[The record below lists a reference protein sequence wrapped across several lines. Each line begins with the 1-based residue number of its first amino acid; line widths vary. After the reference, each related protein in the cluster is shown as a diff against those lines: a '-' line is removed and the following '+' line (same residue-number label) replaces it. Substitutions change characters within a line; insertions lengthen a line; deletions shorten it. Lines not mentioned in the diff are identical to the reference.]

1 MAFMPQLS
9 RLPATRYSRSVAQ
22 VGAAEVELLEALR
35 EGQESAFTALVE
47 EYHASIVRVARTY
60 VSNRATAEEVAQET
74 WLAVLNGLDRFEGR
88 ASLKTWIFRILANI
102 AQTRA
107 QRDSRSLPFS
117 SLGDESS
124 EPAVDPER
132 FAPAG
137 ERWAGH
143 WKSYPERW
151 DTLPEERLVGD
162 ETRSRIEGAIER
174 LPSIQR
180 QVITLRDIEGWS
192 AEEVCSALELSE
204 TNQRVLLHRAR
215 SKVRQALEAYLAQD
229 YEC

>member
-1 MAFMPQLS
+1 MSTTPGTGSESTAS
-9 RLPATRYSRSVAQ
+9 GERD
-22 VGAAEVELLEALR
+22 AEVVRALR
-35 EGQESAFTALVE
+35 AGEESAFVALVE
-47 EYHASIVRVARTY
+47 QYHPSLVRLASIYVRDRSV
-60 VSNRATAEEVAQET
+60 AEEVAQET